1 MADLLDTLKNLDP
14 TDATLW
20 TDDGLPVIAVVQT
33 LMSDTTI
40 TREAINKVALGLTKD
55 TVKDYTVAPVATK
68 GKKSVAAEAPVVAE
82 DSQEAIIAKLAELTA
97 SIEKAKEATEANE
110 TEIAKLV
117 NESNVLNGKIIRKTP
132 EEEFA
137 EAVAEHLKSAT
148 KERMERAAKLAK
160 FEELGL
166 TFDDLKEMFPQL
178 GRL

>member
-68 GKKSVAAEAPVVAE
+68 GKKPVVVEAAIEE